1 MKDTRDHLRR
11 NVQYENL
18 RYTLKL
24 NGEEVIIERT
34 LNNPGREGRS
44 KRFFA
49 RDFIRVDKYYRN
61 TFVENF
67 TMKDAMK
74 LNKQDQ
80 VPVPVPIPIPIPIP
94 IPVQVQVP
102 VPVPVPILGCVR

>member
-1 MKDTRDHLRR
+1 M
-11 NVQYENL
+11 
-18 RYTLKL
+18 
-24 NGEEVIIERT
+24 NGEEVIIECT
-34 LNNPGREGRS
+34 LNNPDREGRR

-80 VPVPVPIPIPIPIP
+80 VPVPVPIPIPVQ
-94 IPVQVQVP
+94 VQVQVP

>member
-1 MKDTRDHLRR
+1 MGTDRGNTRDYLRR

-80 VPVPVPIPIPIPIP
+80 VPVPVPIPIP
-94 IPVQVQVP
+94 VQVQLP

>member
-1 MKDTRDHLRR
+1 M
-11 NVQYENL
+11 
-18 RYTLKL
+18 

-34 LNNPGREGRS
+34 LNNPDREGRS

-49 RDFIRVDKYYRN
+49 RDFVRVDKYYRN

-80 VPVPVPIPIPIPIP
+80 VPVPVPIPIPIS
-94 IPVQVQVP
+94 VQVQVP